1 MIDLIKALRSS
12 NKRDF
17 ATKVLKRYSS
27 KQAVGSFARELFR
40 TEDANSI
47 NERFAK
53 AKRNVLP

>member
-17 ATKVLKRYSS
+17 ATKVLDRYSS

-47 NERFAK
+47 N
-53 AKRNVLP
+53 